1 MRQNIKQNLIMWAML
16 VVAVGIFATGHAAE
30 SGIDWTE
37 KELLFMEDHPV
48 IHLGVDPRFIP
59 FEFIDEEGEHQGI
72 AADYL
77 ELVSERTGL
86 QFEVQKGLT
95 WPEAYELALN
105 GKVDALP
112 AVGKT
117 PEREKHFL
125 LSEPY
130 YFFKR
135 VIATKDTD
143 VHISSMEDLEGL
155 AVAVQRNSSHHS
167 YLLSYEKINLS
178 LYDSV
183 DTALAAVA
191 TGAET
196 AFIGNLAT
204 TNYLIR
210 SSGLTNLRFVAFE
223 AEKQQGLYFAVR
235 RDWPEL
241 VSIFNKA
248 IASATEKEKT
258 AINNRW
264 IDLETQLDYGP
275 IIRAIVIIVAFFG
288 IVLAVSFFWI
298 VRLRR
303 EINWRKRIQGEL
315 VEANHEADLANGKLQ
330 KANEELA
337 KISMVDGL
345 TGISNRRYFDNFL
358 QKLWGINMRE
368 RFPISLIMIDIDRF
382 KEYNDRYGHL
392 AGDQCLKKVAQIIA
406 ETVRRP
412 GDFVARYG
420 GEEFAVLLSNV
431 TEEGAAELAERIRV
445 NVEKAVI
452 DSGEE
457 RTTVTVSLGIASI
470 VTVESLK
477 PTDLIE
483 AADRALYQAKR
494 DGRNRVVRASSL
506 GGKDL
511 D

>member
-48 IHLGVDPRFIP
+48 IQLGVDPRFIP

-264 IDLETQLDYGP
+264 IDL
-275 IIRAIVIIVAFFG
+275 
-288 IVLAVSFFWI
+288 
-298 VRLRR
+298 
-303 EINWRKRIQGEL
+303 
-315 VEANHEADLANGKLQ
+315 
-330 KANEELA
+330 
-337 KISMVDGL
+337 
-345 TGISNRRYFDNFL
+345 
-358 QKLWGINMRE
+358 
-368 RFPISLIMIDIDRF
+368 
-382 KEYNDRYGHL
+382 
-392 AGDQCLKKVAQIIA
+392 
-406 ETVRRP
+406 
-412 GDFVARYG
+412 
-420 GEEFAVLLSNV
+420 
-431 TEEGAAELAERIRV
+431 
-445 NVEKAVI
+445 
-452 DSGEE
+452 
-457 RTTVTVSLGIASI
+457 
-470 VTVESLK
+470 
-477 PTDLIE
+477 
-483 AADRALYQAKR
+483 
-494 DGRNRVVRASSL
+494 
-506 GGKDL
+506 
-511 D
+511 

>member
-1 MRQNIKQNLIMWAML
+1 M
-16 VVAVGIFATGHAAE
+16 
-30 SGIDWTE
+30 
-37 KELLFMEDHPV
+37 
-48 IHLGVDPRFIP
+48 
-59 FEFIDEEGEHQGI
+59 
-72 AADYL
+72 
-77 ELVSERTGL
+77 
-86 QFEVQKGLT
+86 
-95 WPEAYELALN
+95 
-105 GKVDALP
+105 
-112 AVGKT
+112 
-117 PEREKHFL
+117 
-125 LSEPY
+125 
-130 YFFKR
+130 
-135 VIATKDTD
+135 
-143 VHISSMEDLEGL
+143 
-155 AVAVQRNSSHHS
+155 
-167 YLLSYEKINLS
+167 
-178 LYDSV
+178 
-183 DTALAAVA
+183 
-191 TGAET
+191 
-196 AFIGNLAT
+196 
-204 TNYLIR
+204 
-210 SSGLTNLRFVAFE
+210 
-223 AEKQQGLYFAVR
+223 
-235 RDWPEL
+235 
-241 VSIFNKA
+241 
-248 IASATEKEKT
+248 
-258 AINNRW
+258 
-264 IDLETQLDYGP
+264 
-275 IIRAIVIIVAFFG
+275 IIVAFFG

-412 GDFVARYG
+412 RDFVARYG

-457 RTTVTVSLGIASI
+457 RTTVTVSLGVASI